1 MKSSGSAAS
10 AFPEA
15 ARVTSQ
21 FQPATDRTIMQL
33 DGVNK
38 GIHKNRKRLR
48 VGRGPGSGRGRTAG
62 RGNKGQG
69 QLAGWSAAGIFEG
82 GRLPLIRRI
91 PKRGFHN
98 RHGRLVRS
106 INVDVLEASCDAGS
120 EVTPESLRA
129 AGVVKGIWDELK
141 ILGHGEL
148 SKALKVSAHHF
159 SGRAKEKILAAGG
172 TVIELPGPAPVERN
186 PGKASR
192 KKPVAG

>member
-1 MKSSGSAAS
+1 
-10 AFPEA
+10 
-15 ARVTSQ
+15 
-21 FQPATDRTIMQL
+21 MQL
-33 DGVNK
+33 DSVNK

-62 RGNKGQG
+62 RGDKGQG

-98 RHGRLVRS
+98 AHGRIVKS
-106 INVDVLEASCDAGS
+106 VNVEALQAACDSGA

-129 AGVVKGIWDELK
+129 AGVAKGIWQELK
-141 ILGHGEL
+141 ILGNGEL

-172 TVIELPGPAPVERN
+172 TVTELPGPAPLERKV
-186 PGKASR
+186 GKASR
-192 KKPVAG
+192 KKPAAG